1 MKQKKNQNKNETET
15 EKKVWINF
23 QATET
28 FKKSLTKYKEK
39 LNIKQS
45 DFIRQAIREK
55 IERIDNPNSFT
66 NIVDYDIIETIIEKK
81 LGDKQ
86 IGEKLNILIKQRED
100 LPKILKE
107 LRRTIFELTTIQE
120 SQIKTDII
128 VDYIKKGAK
137 SIKEIMD
144 YTGYDKIIVLSL
156 IHKLEENEIV
166 KYNVINGRVKY
177 IE

>member
-1 MKQKKNQNKNETET
+1 MKQKKNQNKNEI

-28 FKKSLTKYKEK
+28 FKRNLTEYKEK

-55 IERIDNPNSFT
+55 IERIDNPNSSA
-66 NIVDYDIIETIIEKK
+66 NIDYEIIETIIEKK

-86 IGEKLNILIKQRED
+86 IDEKLNILLKQRED

-120 SQIKTDII
+120 SQIKTNII

-144 YTGYDKIIVLSL
+144 YAGYDKKTILSL
-156 IHKLEENEIV
+156 IHNLEENEIV
-166 KYNVINGRVKY
+166 KYNIINGRVEY